1 MNALLAHE
9 RTSRVTPFG
18 VRFVDD
24 QSGRVVADSLTVT
37 AWPSAEPSRAV
48 PLFRNAGNAF
58 CLFDAPGLRE
68 ESFGE
73 GDAAY
78 FASLARR
85 IDFTFEVSDLAA
97 RFLPFRASVTLPSR
111 GLYRLGCGSPPSPV
125 ALPAGSEADGVPLF
139 SGPARPATANSV
151 VLRAE
156 LWDATLGKPAA
167 WAMLEAQT
175 PGAALRGEPKVRAL
189 ADHRGCV
196 ALHFPLPDEQDFDG
210 GSFDSPSGSSGA
222 PLGARTWT
230 VNVSARYG
238 RIAQAPDTVRRIDP
252 PIPDLCAAISQPQAS
267 LWNQLNALPLGTV
280 SMRFGQET
288 SLASVDP
295 GAAPPSVVLVTAP

>member
-1 MNALLAHE
+1 MNALLSRE

-24 QSGRVVADSLTVT
+24 QSGRVVADALTVT
-37 AWPSAEPSRAV
+37 AWPTAEPSRVV
-48 PLFRNAGNAF
+48 PLFRNGGNAF

-78 FASLARR
+78 FATLPRR
-85 IDFTFEVSDLAA
+85 IDFTFEVFDLAS
-97 RFLPFRASVTLPSR
+97 RFLPFRAGVTLPSR
-111 GLYRLGCGSPPSPV
+111 GLLRLGCGSPPAPV
-125 ALPAGSEADGVPLF
+125 ALPFGAEADGVPLF
-139 SGPARPATANSV
+139 SAPARQATPNSV

-156 LWDATLGKPAA
+156 LWDATEGKPAA

-210 GSFDSPSGSSGA
+210 GSFDSPSGSGGA

-238 RIAQAPDTVRRIDP
+238 RIPQASDTLRRIEP
-252 PIPDLCAAISQPQAS
+252 PIPDLCVALAQPPAS
-267 LWNQLNALPLGTV
+267 LWNQLNALPLASV

-288 SLASVDP
+288 TLASVDP
-295 GAAPPSVVLVTAP
+295 GTAPPSVVLVTAP